1 MDWNKKKDIAIVYD
15 TTHKDHIY
23 IAGVS
28 ESQYLNEKLN
38 IWAYLSIQLPRRY
51 EFCNSHSKDYL
62 TVCDESIDWRH
73 LTNKK
78 GIPKLV
84 STLKPICS
92 ISHILWI
99 SKVRALLTDWETW
112 FAFLTKNHACMGRVE
127 SQGKRNPLHVWGGW
141 NHREKDTD

>member
-1 MDWNKKKDIAIVYD
+1 VQWDAGKINGLKQKKRYSYCIWYY
-15 TTHKDHIY
+15 TQR
-23 IAGVS
+23 S
-28 ESQYLNEKLN
+28 N

-84 STLKPICS
+84 STLKTICS

-141 NHREKDTD
+141 NHMEKDTD